1 MVAKE
6 VMSYIQNWTFR
17 GRKLR
22 TFTPMNLVFSYRS
35 FILLFFI
42 AFTTYSYS
50 QTQDLK
56 KFRVDR
62 LGTDG
67 MIYVFEGMKN
77 KEGEIVI
84 PANYDY
90 IWEFEDTLTLARKRI
105 DVGEID
111 EGAFTFQ
118 IISVSGYLYFEFP
131 EYLIPE
137 SMSEGLIRTW
147 NKRIGKY
154 GFLSPRGKVAIK
166 YQFDN
171 ALDFSESY
179 AAVKTNNKT
188 QWDFIDKS
196 GKFVSNKSFD
206 DAFSFSEGFAVVKV
220 GDSHKFFKA
229 NAEIINIDST
239 YLRVFDV
246 KEGYSITTALV
257 NDSIKYGFVNTSG
270 KSVLDPTF
278 DFIDNFEGE
287 TAVFVKDGE
296 AGMISKDGEILID
309 PIYDELYRFDQ
320 AHYLFQQNGLKG
332 LIRIDGAL
340 VVSANYNAI
349 GLFHEGL
356 CAVRRGSLWG
366 FANTAGEEIIDCKFS
381 EIGQTF
387 KDGIAK
393 VHLPDEWIL
402 VKGQDSLIL
411 PSYDEVLPYYGYTA
425 AFRIGNQW
433 GFLNQFG
440 EESIEPTYDEL
451 VFNKGAVVFGRSNS
465 ADGSFVWSV
474 IDPHGREAQ
483 HERYNEV
490 VRYSDG
496 FAAVRQNDS
505 WGFVNTLGAEIV
517 SPSFDVVRN
526 FSEGRAAVVLNGEWG
541 FIGENGREEIPLFTG
556 IPNFD
561 GKVGSEVQDTVDAI
575 RESFP
580 MFLME
585 VIGDFKNNCA
595 CAEDLTHENLNDE
608 TICVNKIGKLHP
620 ELTCTPFTKVADIFV
635 PEAEL
640 NPALKIIRIPGR
652 WIFIDQD
659 GKEIDNK

>member
-1 MVAKE
+1 MVVKE
-6 VMSYIQNWTFR
+6 VSSNIKNWNFR

-22 TFTPMNLVFSYRS
+22 TFTPMNSVFSYRS
-35 FILLFFI
+35 FLLLFFI
-42 AFTTYSYS
+42 AFATYSHS
-50 QTQDLK
+50 QTEGLN
-56 KFRVDR
+56 KFRVDQ

-77 KEGEIVI
+77 QEGEVVI

-105 DVGEID
+105 DVGELD
-111 EGAFTFQ
+111 EGAFTYQ
-118 IISVSGYLYFEFP
+118 IISVSGYLYYEFP
-131 EYLIPE
+131 DYLIPE
-137 SMSEGLIRTW
+137 SISEGLIRTW
-147 NKRIGKY
+147 NSRLGKFGY
-154 GFLSPRGKVAIK
+154 LSPRGIEVIK

-179 AAVKTNNKT
+179 AAVKRNNKS

-196 GKFVSNKSFD
+196 GKFISNKSFD
-206 DAFSFSEGFAVVKV
+206 DAYSFSEGYAVVKI
-220 GDSHKFFKA
+220 GDSYKFFKVDG
-229 NAEIINIDST
+229 ETIDISGE

-246 KEGYSITTALV
+246 KQGFSITTALE
-257 NDSIKYGFVNTSG
+257 NDSIKYGFVNTKG
-270 KSVLDPTF
+270 ESVLDPRF

-296 AGMISKDGEILID
+296 AGMISKSGEILIN

-320 AHYLFQQNGLKG
+320 AHYLFQQNGLQG
-332 LIRIDGAL
+332 LIRIDGTLILPAD
-340 VVSANYNAI
+340 YNAI

-366 FANTAGEEIIDCKFS
+366 FANTAGEEVIDCRFS

-387 KDGIAK
+387 QDGKAK

-411 PSYDEVLPYYGYTA
+411 PAYDEVLPYYGYSA

-433 GFLNQFG
+433 GFLNQYG
-440 EESIEPTYDEL
+440 EESIEPIYDEL
-451 VFNKGAVVFGRSNS
+451 VFNKGSVVFGRSNS

-474 IDPHGREAQ
+474 IDPYGKEAQ

-496 FAAVRQNDS
+496 FAAVRLNDS
-505 WGFVNTLGAEIV
+505 WGFINSLGAEIV
-517 SPSFDVVRN
+517 APKFDLVRN
-526 FSEGRAAVVLNGEWG
+526 FSEGRAAVMLNGEWG
-541 FIGENGREEIPLFTG
+541 FIGEKGREEIPIFTG
-556 IPNFD
+556 TPNFE
-561 GKVGSEVQDTVDAI
+561 GEVGPEIKDTVNAI

-585 VIGDFKNNCA
+585 VIGDFNNNCA
-595 CAEDLTHENLNDE
+595 CSEDLTQENLNSE

-620 ELTCTPFTKVADIFV
+620 EIDCTPFTKVADVFV

-652 WIFIDQD
+652 WTVIDTN
-659 GKEIDNK
+659 GKEIDN